1 MKYYLDI
8 YTYSLS
14 SRLKGDYQWYPS
26 LPKVIPVISYEYT
39 GSRLISHDT
48 GPKHNGPQPSLL
60 TSYICCTT
68 FVEHLWDKIGNQL
81 ITHQLIK
88 LIKVSQILLKLITAP
103 QHALYT

>member
-39 GSRLISHDT
+39 GSHLRSHDT
-48 GPKHNGPQPSLL
+48 GPKHSGPQPSLL
-60 TSYICCTT
+60 TSYICSTT
-68 FVEHLWDKIGNQL
+68 FVGHLWDKID
-81 ITHQLIK
+81 QLIK
-88 LIKVSQILLKLITAP
+88 LIKVSQILLKLITVP
-103 QHALYT
+103 QHTLYT